1 MDAPPTREEIRKALN
16 AAKKDKAA
24 GDSKIPVEFWQILAE
39 DESTESLFCE
49 ICRQVWET
57 GDCEEEWLSNRLK
70 LVPKKGDLKILDNW
84 RGIMLI
90 ESPSKILSAI
100 MANRIQE
107 QILEPEGLEEQN
119 GFMRQRGCCD
129 GIFTVKMALQKRH
142 EHGLSTWAVFIDLVK
157 AFDSV
162 PREGLF
168 SVLEKFGIPPKMLR
182 LIIRFH
188 SDLIV
193 KVNIGD
199 KDVCFDSTTGVK
211 QGCTMAPLLFA
222 IYFQAANEVLS
233 AMLPVSSTLMFK
245 TEKDFVFSGRKI
257 TQSSTALEFSFD
269 KSLYADDKTKLSD
282 SRENLQKNLQ
292 LIFSVFR
299 QFGLL
304 CHVGRNGSKSKTEAM
319 YFPAPGL
326 RYEDADTS
334 PLLVDGGEVPFTLK
348 FKLLGSLLAYN
359 LKDNCEIDARIRS
372 AQGAF
377 QAIRKQF
384 FSAKGIKNVHKK
396 TAYEGLVLSILLYGC
411 ETWSLPKQQLNRLQM
426 FHNSCVRAMCRVTM
440 WHVREHRITQ
450 LSLERRMQLEPFE
463 YYLARRRL
471 RWAGHVSRMPFS
483 RLPRMFLSSWVDH
496 KRPQQRPQF
505 TYGHGL
511 LRDLRNAGVHLKAW
525 DTLAGDR
532 NLWHAITQQKNVH
545 CNAAGGGYAW
555 VDSEQLDQDTAI
567 SAPAHFLRRC
577 SSGTLLHFYAVNS
590 VSRQLEIA
598 RTNQIAHQISLV
610 PPANPAAPNPS
621 SCSPFSLS
629 RCRYDAAVD

>member
-1 MDAPPTREEIRKALN
+1 
-16 AAKKDKAA
+16 
-24 GDSKIPVEFWQILAE
+24 
-39 DESTESLFCE
+39 
-49 ICRQVWET
+49 
-57 GDCEEEWLSNRLK
+57 
-70 LVPKKGDLKILDNW
+70 
-84 RGIMLI
+84 MLI

-142 EHGLSTWAVFIDLVK
+142 EHGLSTWGVFIDLVK

-168 SVLEKFGIPPKMLR
+168 TVLKKFGIPPKMLR

-193 KVNIGD
+193 KVKIGD
-199 KDVCFDSTTGVK
+199 EDVCFDSTAGVK

-233 AMLPVSSTLMFK
+233 ATLPVSASLMFR
-245 TEKDFVFSGRKI
+245 TEKDFVFSGRKV
-257 TQSSTALEFSFD
+257 TQSATAIDFQFD
-269 KSLYADDKTKLSD
+269 KSLYADDKTKLAD
-282 SRENLQKNLQ
+282 SRENLQNSLR
-292 LIFSVFR
+292 LIFSVFK
-299 QFGLL
+299 QFGLI

-326 RYEDADTS
+326 KYEDADTS
-334 PLLVDGGEVPFTLK
+334 PLLVDGGEVPFTVK
-348 FKLLGSLLAYN
+348 FKLLGSILAHN
-359 LKDNCEIDARIRS
+359 LKDDSEIDARIRS

-411 ETWSLPKQQLNRLQM
+411 ETWGLPKQQLNRLQM

-450 LSLERRMQLEPFE
+450 VSLERRMQLEPFE

-471 RWAGHVSRMPFS
+471 RWAGHVSRMHFS

-496 KRPQQRPQF
+496 KRPKQRPQF

-555 VDSEQLDQDTAI
+555 LDLVSESLDQDTEQSLPPPSSYAGVLLGLCSVSVPSTH
-567 SAPAHFLRRC
+567 SAVIPPIESPLPCPPPPIPPIIPSSPSLILSNAPLVRC
-577 SSGTLLHFYAVNS
+577 SRRLAAKAELTGGRRVYNRDDRRLKPLL
-590 VSRQLEIA
+590 
-598 RTNQIAHQISLV
+598 
-610 PPANPAAPNPS
+610 S
-621 SCSPFSLS
+621 S
-629 RCRYDAAVD
+629 